1 MTTRAA
7 WFVLFLVAMFA
18 NLWWA
23 DQAYSDGSGG
33 YLHFAMLFALP
44 MVVYQSAL
52 KTVRR

>member
-7 WFVLFLVAMFA
+7 WFVLFLVALFA

-23 DQAYSDGSGG
+23 DQAYSDGG